1 MSYLFLILLVFM
13 SLFMIVLIL
22 IQRGRGGGLSGAFGG
37 MGAQSVFGTKAGDTF
52 TRITIGAAA
61 VWFLLCVLA
70 VGYFRHYDSSKLLRD
85 NSPGFKAQTEQDETG
100 TGATTEDAET
110 SGGSESSGGE

>member
-13 SLFMIVLIL
+13 SLFMIGLIL

-70 VGYFRHYDSSKLLRD
+70 VGYFRNYNSSKLLKD
-85 NSPGFKAQTEQDETG
+85 NSPGISADSNEESG
-100 TGATTEDAET
+100 SGATSHDVD
-110 SGGSESSGGE
+110 SGGGS